1 MPDVASRVYD
11 RILQAQQRNA
21 DRQTH
26 LLAKR
31 KTGRGRKLTAGD
43 LAFLLTRGLGK
54 KNVVKGPFVVEG
66 ITGGQVHLRT
76 TDKVQAQ
83 RAHRF
88 SVRIE
93 RVARCTTVTDVLQTL
108 LYTDGLA
115 PQPSPEHMAAQ
126 YSRC

>member
-1 MPDVASRVYD
+1 MHEVASRVYD

-31 KTGRGRKLTAGD
+31 KTGGGRKLTAGD

-76 TDKVQAQ
+76 TDKVPYT
-83 RAHRF
+83 RELLDHLMW
-88 SVRIE
+88 SKYEEICILVGVR
-93 RVARCTTVTDVLQTL
+93 VK
-108 LYTDGLA
+108 G
-115 PQPSPEHMAAQ
+115 
-126 YSRC
+126 